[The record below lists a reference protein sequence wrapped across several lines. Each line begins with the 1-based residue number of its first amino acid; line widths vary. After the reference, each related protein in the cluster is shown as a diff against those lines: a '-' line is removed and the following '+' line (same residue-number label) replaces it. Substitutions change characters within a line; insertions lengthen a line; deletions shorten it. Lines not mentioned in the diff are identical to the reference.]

1 MKKTFEKFLA
11 IATGTL
17 NILFLVLISLVLFK
31 KVDIEQL
38 DNQVLITLLSVL
50 GAINVV
56 LVGFVI
62 TNAFIDKE
70 TLAAVLLFSDKSSST
85 KAGINVVKKIV
96 RRSAKQLGNIK
107 VTKTAL
113 FLEENNGLRMR
124 IAVKIKED
132 QVENAI
138 DKFRCLLIDEFSN
151 ILEIE
156 FNSIDF
162 KVTALKTNYAAN
174 LANVEKQAR
183 QIQDDRAAKAAKE
196 KERKLLE
203 EQAEEAAE
211 LATDVVDDFAELEEE
226 SVASEEFDAEEEDE
240 QTEAATEEGEP
251 AELNEVKDE
260 LDGQIEEGELG
271 STTTEAISEPV
282 ADEKDLGP
290 ASNEL
295 ETEDKEE

>member
-1 MKKTFEKFLA
+1 MKKSFEKFLA

-17 NILFLVLISLVLFK
+17 NILFLVLIGLVIYK
-31 KVDIEQL
+31 KIDVGQL
-38 DNQVLITLLSVL
+38 DNQVLVTLLSVL
-50 GAINVV
+50 GAINIV
-56 LVGFVI
+56 LLGFII
-62 TNAFIDKE
+62 TNAFIDRD

-132 QVENAI
+132 QVEHAV

-162 KVTALKTNYAAN
+162 KVTALKTNYRAN
-174 LANVEKQAR
+174 LGEVEKQAR
-183 QIQDDRAAKAAKE
+183 QIQEDRAAKAAKE
-196 KERKLLE
+196 RERKLIE
-203 EQAEEAAE
+203 EQAEQAQE
-211 LATDVVDDFAELEEE
+211 LADEVIDDFAELEDTEQAEEIADQEE
-226 SVASEEFDAEEEDE
+226 SE
-240 QTEAATEEGEP
+240 QAQANSEAAEP
-251 AELNEVKDE
+251 EALNDIKDE
-260 LDGQIEEGELG
+260 LDGAIEEGEVG
-271 STTTEAISEPV
+271 SITTDIEEEPV

-290 ASNEL
+290 DSN
-295 ETEDKEE
+295 TKAAKDKKE